1 MAVPEL
7 PEVETVRSELARWLP
22 GKTISTI
29 KILHPRAVRGNGGPA
44 SHSLK
49 SSRNALIGAKI
60 KAVNRRGKFLWLT
73 FDRPHA
79 LVIHLRMSGQ
89 VHLPKVSEA
98 ASMSTHLRAK
108 IEFLHGK
115 RELHF
120 VDQRTFGY
128 LSLEDLVADSHEKSE
143 EKGNASLIP
152 QSVAHIA
159 PDLMEVFAGALESYS
174 LETLNERIRTRK
186 SEIKRVLL
194 NQTVVSGVGNIYADE
209 GLWGAKIHPETQ
221 ANVLTKKEVDA
232 LLHSLHE
239 VMVRAIKVGGTSID
253 EQYKRVNGESGYF
266 DIELSAY
273 GCDEEPCPR
282 CGTLIQRL
290 RFMNRSSHLCPKC
303 QKKR

>member
-22 GKTISTI
+22 GKRISRV
-29 KILHPRAVRGNGGPA
+29 KILHPRAVRRTSGPA
-44 SHSLK
+44 SHSLQN
-49 SSRNALIGAKI
+49 SRNVLIGAKI
-60 KAVNRRGKFLWLT
+60 TGVNRRGKFLWLT
-73 FDRPHA
+73 FNRPHA
-79 LVIHLRMSGQ
+79 LVIHLGMSGQ

-108 IEFLHGK
+108 IDFLNGK

-128 LSLEDLVADSHEKSE
+128 LSLEDLVEDDFEQGRENGATT
-143 EKGNASLIP
+143 LIP

-159 PDLMEVFAGALESYS
+159 PDLMEVFIGSLHNFS
-174 LETLNERIRTRK
+174 LEVLNERIRTRK

-194 NQTVVSGVGNIYADE
+194 NQAVVSGIGNIYADE
-209 GLWGAKIHPETQ
+209 GLWAAKIHPETQ
-221 ANVLTKKEVDA
+221 ANILTKREVDK
-232 LLHSLHE
+232 LLRSLYE
-239 VMVRAIKVGGTSID
+239 VMVQAIEVGGTSID
-253 EQYKRVNGESGYF
+253 EHYKRVNGESGYF
-266 DIELSAY
+266 DIELNAY
-273 GCDEEPCPR
+273 GCDDEPCAR